1 MKLSEMQYVR
11 PDIGEITLKAQ
22 ALTKALKE
30 ADTFEKADGAFAG
43 MDKLQSGLET
53 MSTLAY
59 IRHSVNTLDEFYDG
73 EQSFIDDNLPV
84 VEEYFQSFTLALLSS
99 PFRGELEK
107 KYGELIFKNAE
118 IELKTFSPEIIA
130 DLQEESRLVTEYE
143 KLLASA
149 QIDFEGELR
158 TIPQLSPFKQS
169 TDDAL
174 RLAAWTAE
182 GSFYMSHK
190 EELDSFYDRLTKLR
204 DSMGKKL
211 GFGGFTPLGYARMM
225 RNSYTPE
232 DVSSF
237 REAVVKYLVP
247 LADRIYRAQAERTG
261 KSYPLTYSDAALD
274 FADGNANPQG
284 TAEDILAH
292 ARTLY
297 HELSPE
303 TGEFIDFML
312 DNELM
317 DVLSKKGKAN
327 GGYCTSIPDYNS
339 QFIFANFNGTSS
351 DVETVTHEAGH
362 AFAGC
367 VAGDSLPLA
376 LRSPTLESCEIH
388 SMTMEFFAWDWAEG
402 FYGKDT
408 DKFRYQHLAGALKFI
423 PYGTMVDHFQ
433 HIVYEHPEL
442 TPAERDGEWKRL
454 TGIYMPWIKL
464 GEIPFYGDGCAW
476 QRQHHIYSNPFYY
489 IDYCLAQTVAL
500 EFWAI
505 MRTDR
510 DKAWKAYM
518 SLVSQAGTKTFDGLV
533 EHAGLR
539 SPFDPETLR
548 EVCETAAKW
557 LDDNPPC

>member
-22 ALTKALKE
+22 ALTEALKE
-30 ADTFEKADGAFAG
+30 ADTFEKADLAFAE

-53 MSTLAY
+53 MATLAY

-73 EQSFIDDNLPV
+73 EQNFIDDSLPV
-84 VEEYFQSFTLALLSS
+84 VTEYFQQFTLALLSS
-99 PFRGELEK
+99 SFRGEFEK

-182 GSFYMSHK
+182 GAFYMSHK

-211 GFGGFTPLGYARMM
+211 GFGGYTPLGYARMM

-261 KSYPLTYSDAALD
+261 KSYPLTYSDAAVD
-274 FADGNANPQG
+274 FADGNAKPQG
-284 TAEDILAH
+284 SAEDILAH

-327 GGYCTSIPDYNS
+327 GGYCTSIPDYNA

-362 AFAGC
+362 AFAGYA
-367 VAGDSLPLA
+367 AGDSLPLA

-408 DKFRYQHLAGALKFI
+408 EKFRYQHLAGALKFI

-500 EFWAI
+500 EFWAM
-505 MRTDR
+505 MRSDR
-510 DKAWKAYM
+510 NEAWKAYM

-533 EHAGLR
+533 EYAGLR

-557 LDDNPPC
+557 LDSNPPC